1 MADKM
6 SMTDLRRAVMARTDA
21 TEQEVSAFYDALRDQ
36 IVAAMRTDD
45 QQVKINGLGTFRL
58 QAVAPR
64 KSVNIATG
72 ESIIIEG
79 YNKLTFNPE
88 ISLKELVY
96 NNSLQA
102 AVEENAPSAEEEAN
116 AKQPQPAKQQSDNEF
131 DPLKKL
137 SKQADEIVDIL
148 ATLGQGPK
156 AKSEEPHPVPTPP
169 SPLKEGDV
177 AETVPAK
184 KPSVPKKTK
193 VSKKTPVETIEIVPV
208 SPAPKK
214 TENKPQKPAKT
225 KKKYHF
231 LRDTLICVCCLLLV
245 LVGGY
250 IFLRETLSQ
259 WVDSLREQPATEIV
273 EAVQVPAPTDI
284 IEDTTENTENTEP
297 TQSTEITKTTE
308 STKTTPLAYTEF
320 IATER
325 VRNGSRLAQIARRHY
340 GEDKMDLW
348 VYIYDANKDIID
360 NPNAIKVGTEL
371 RVPRLTEQQMDL
383 TNPDTQAQIEQ
394 LKAQIEA
401 LGK

>member
-1 MADKM
+1 MADKL
-6 SMTDLRRAVMARTDA
+6 SSTDLRRAVMVRTGA
-21 TEQEVSAFYDALRDQ
+21 SEEEVALFHNALKEQ
-36 IVAAMRTDD
+36 IIGAMRTDD
-45 QQVKINGLGTFRL
+45 KQIKINGLGTFRL
-58 QAVAPR
+58 QGVAPR

-72 ESIIIEG
+72 ESITIEG
-79 YNKLTFNPE
+79 YNKLTFVPE
-88 ISLKELVY
+88 ISVKELVY
-96 NNSLQA
+96 NNPLPTTDTDTSSA
-102 AVEENAPSAEEEAN
+102 ANKVGT
-116 AKQPQPAKQQSDNEF
+116 KQPQPAKKQQDNEF

-137 SKQADEIVDIL
+137 GEQADEIVDIL

-156 AKSEEPHPVPTPP
+156 AKSEEPHSALTPQ
-169 SPLKEGDV
+169 SPLKEGNV

-184 KPSVPKKTK
+184 TAASPKKTTAPK
-193 VSKKTPVETIEIVPV
+193 EKPIEPIKIEPV
-208 SPAPKK
+208 SPTP
-214 TENKPQKPAKT
+214 NKEEKEPQTPAKPR
-225 KKKYHF
+225 KKYHF
-231 LRDTLICVCCLLLV
+231 LRDTLICVSCLLLV

-250 IFLRETLSQ
+250 IFLRETLSR
-259 WVDSLREQPATEIV
+259 WVDSLRKQPATEVVVV
-273 EAVQVPAPTDI
+273 EDTPPADII
-284 IEDTTENTENTEP
+284 IEDTT
-297 TQSTEITKTTE
+297 QTTE
-308 STKTTPLAYTEF
+308 TTETAPLTYTEF

>member
-1 MADKM
+1 MADKL
-6 SMTDLRRAVMARTDA
+6 SSTDLRRAVMARTGA
-21 TEQEVSAFYDALRDQ
+21 SEKEAALFHNALKEQIIEALRQDN
-36 IVAAMRTDD
+36 
-45 QQVKINGLGTFRL
+45 QVKINGLGTFRL
-58 QAVAPR
+58 QAISPR

-72 ESIIIEG
+72 ESITIEG
-79 YNKLTFNPE
+79 YNKLAFVPE
-88 ISLKELVY
+88 VSIKELVG
-96 NNSLQA
+96 NNPLQTGDADA
-102 AVEENAPSAEEEAN
+102 ASVAN
-116 AKQPQPAKQQSDNEF
+116 KVSTKQPQPDKQQPDNEF

-156 AKSEEPHPVPTPP
+156 AKSEEIAGASVPTPP

-177 AETVPAK
+177 AQTVPAEE
-184 KPSVPKKTK
+184 PVAPGEETTADP
-193 VSKKTPVETIEIVPV
+193 TPEETPIETVEIEPV
-208 SPAPKK
+208 SHAPEK
-214 TENKPQKPAKT
+214 EEDKPQEPAKP

-231 LRDTLICVCCLLLV
+231 LRDTLICVSCLLLV
-245 LVGGY
+245 LAGGY
-250 IFLRETLSQ
+250 IFLRETLSR
-259 WVDSLREQPATEIV
+259 WVDSLREQPAAEVVVAET
-273 EAVQVPAPTDI
+273 PAPVAI
-284 IEDTTENTENTEP
+284 DTTENTESTKSTENTENTE
-297 TQSTEITKTTE
+297 TTTE
-308 STKTTPLAYTEF
+308 TTPLTYTEF

-401 LGK
+401 RGK